1 MIDLIV
7 LDHQLSG
14 DIGRTRQLKA
24 ADHEETVSVV
34 PAPRPEPSRIPVSN
48 PCTVPFVTT
57 TDRLLDASMP
67 VEPTGDTNLVET
79 LGPSRS
85 SVTLSVWIQM
95 LEPSLLTTSRVRQY
109 RPAAEMKI
117 GVVALAKN
125 VQGAAILDWDI
136 TPMRIAKALATL
148 YDLSKGISW

>member
-1 MIDLIV
+1 
-7 LDHQLSG
+7 
-14 DIGRTRQLKA
+14 
-24 ADHEETVSVV
+24 
-34 PAPRPEPSRIPVSN
+34 
-48 PCTVPFVTT
+48 
-57 TDRLLDASMP
+57 MP
-67 VEPTGDTNLVET
+67 VEPKGDTNRVET